1 MATNT
6 TPDGYPLPLRGK
18 AITDQPVV
26 AKKEGVALKEYPEF
40 FIPGDEKLEEDEM
53 RITCLG
59 SGNPIVRKAQAAASW
74 LVELGN
80 GENFIFDIGGGAVQ
94 NLWSLSIPPA
104 NLDKLF
110 ITHLHL
116 DHVGDFHVLFDA
128 MAWGRN
134 TPLHVWGA
142 SGYTKEMGI
151 ESFCDLMHQA
161 ALWHIESKR
170 GFAPSTGA
178 EIVAHEFDANEKEI
192 LVYDENGVKVYSYAV
207 LHCIFGSRGYRLE
220 WNDLSFSFSG
230 DASPSTFDAEHSR
243 NVDVFVHEA
252 FLPAEPFAKKSGMP
266 LEHAQNVISAHT
278 TPDILGEV
286 FNIAEPK
293 LGVGY
298 HYFIDD
304 DTVDPFFAGLR
315 ETYDKPVVLAEDLMV
330 INVTKEQIVSRMAE
344 TNPLAWPAHQPKS
357 GREQAELASP
367 SEAKVPDW
375 LSETR
380 IEPKKKAA

>member
-18 AITDQPVV
+18 AIIDEPIVV
-26 AKKEGVALKEYPEF
+26 KEEGVALKEYPEYYV
-40 FIPGDEKLEEDEM
+40 PGDEKLEEDEM

-80 GENFIFDIGGGAVQ
+80 GDNFIFDVGGGAVQ

-104 NLDKLF
+104 KLDKLF
-110 ITHLHL
+110 VTHLHL

-128 MAWGRN
+128 MGWGRN
-134 TPLHVWGA
+134 TPLHVWGP
-142 SGYTKEMGI
+142 SGYTKDMGI
-151 ESFCDLMHQA
+151 ESFCDSMHQA

-170 GFAPSTGA
+170 GLVPSTGA
-178 EIVAHEFDANEKEI
+178 EIVAHEFDANEKEV
-192 LVYDENGVKVYSYAV
+192 LVYDENGVKIYSYAV

-220 WNDLSFSFSG
+220 WNGLSFSFSG
-230 DASPSTFDAEHSR
+230 DASPSTFDAEHSK

-252 FLPAEPFAKKSGMP
+252 FLPAEAFAKKTGMP
-266 LEHAQNVISAHT
+266 LENARNVISVHT
-278 TPDILGEV
+278 TPDVLGRI
-286 FNIAEPK
+286 FDIAKPK

-298 HYFIDD
+298 HYFIED
-304 DTVDPFFAGLR
+304 DTVDPFFEGLR
-315 ETYDKPVVLAEDLMV
+315 EEYDGPVVLAEDLMV

-367 SEAKVPDW
+367 SEAKMPDW
-375 LSETR
+375 LTETR
-380 IEPKKKAA
+380 IELKKKAA